1 MPGPFQ
7 KEAPSIRLR
16 REELERDAVAGQNVP
31 QFVRAGRLL
40 LADDVHR
47 WAAARGA
54 VAGPLFKQFANSE
67 MKPPV
72 PSSVR
77 RWQIC
82 VDDSEGYR
90 AQH

>member
-16 REELERDAVAGQNVP
+16 REELEGDAVAGQNVP
-31 QFVRAGRLL
+31 QFVRAGGLL

-47 WAAARGA
+47 RPARGA

-67 MKPPV
+67 MKPLV
-72 PSSVR
+72 PGSVR